1 MFIVLLTATFLLAL
15 LVSLVAVKLF
25 SAPADGIL
33 QRIINDP
40 ISKAW
45 LRYLQFAV
53 VVVGI
58 SSGVRIYDLE
68 KYISP
73 LYQADVEHK
82 ILELT
87 WERWVLEVYR
97 TVIETLQG
105 IAWAML
111 VFFMFALMAY
121 VVVRIG
127 EMRRKV
133 Q

>member
-25 SAPADGIL
+25 SSPADGIL
-33 QRIINDP
+33 QRIINDQ

-58 SSGVRIYDLE
+58 SSGVRMYDLE

-73 LYQADVEHK
+73 LYQADAEHK

-111 VFFMFALMAY
+111 VFFMFALVAY

-127 EMRRKV
+127 EMRRKI